1 MGRKE
6 EYKLQNE
13 QFLEQLRTAEG
24 IKELPCGI
32 LYRVLEEG
40 RDGPTPRLNSVVSV
54 HYKGT
59 LINGR
64 EFDNSW
70 KRKCPEAFRLNE
82 VIEGWQIAL
91 QRMHVGDHWIVYIP
105 YAMGYGIKS
114 FDSIPAYSTLIFEV
128 ELLGVA

>member
-1 MGRKE
+1 MSRKE

-54 HYKGT
+54 HIKALLSMGVSS
-59 LINGR
+59 IIRGNGSVR
-64 EFDNSW
+64 
-70 KRKCPEAFRLNE
+70 RLF
-82 VIEGWQIAL
+82 V
-91 QRMHVGDHWIVYIP
+91 
-105 YAMGYGIKS
+105 
-114 FDSIPAYSTLIFEV
+114 
-128 ELLGVA
+128 

>member
-1 MGRKE
+1 MSRKE

-54 HYKGT
+54 HYKALLSMGVSS
-59 LINGR
+59 IIRGNGSVR
-64 EFDNSW
+64 
-70 KRKCPEAFRLNE
+70 RLF
-82 VIEGWQIAL
+82 V
-91 QRMHVGDHWIVYIP
+91 
-105 YAMGYGIKS
+105 
-114 FDSIPAYSTLIFEV
+114 
-128 ELLGVA
+128 

>member
-40 RDGPTPRLNSVVSV
+40 RDGLTPRLNSEYLCIIKALLSMGVSSIIR
-54 HYKGT
+54 G
-59 LINGR
+59 NGIVR
-64 EFDNSW
+64 
-70 KRKCPEAFRLNE
+70 RLF
-82 VIEGWQIAL
+82 V
-91 QRMHVGDHWIVYIP
+91 
-105 YAMGYGIKS
+105 
-114 FDSIPAYSTLIFEV
+114 
-128 ELLGVA
+128 

>member
-1 MGRKE
+1 MSRKE

-54 HYKGT
+54 HYKQPSAFLKFDVAKLGWET
-59 LINGR
+59 R
-64 EFDNSW
+64 ENKKMASTTDFHKSLKN
-70 KRKCPEAFRLNE
+70 K
-82 VIEGWQIAL
+82 GL
-91 QRMHVGDHWIVYIP
+91 QKP
-105 YAMGYGIKS
+105 YLYKKKGGNKA
-114 FDSIPAYSTLIFEV
+114 
-128 ELLGVA
+128 

>member
-1 MGRKE
+1 MSRKE

-70 KRKCPEAFRLNE
+70 KRKCIYPL
-82 VIEGWQIAL
+82 
-91 QRMHVGDHWIVYIP
+91 HH
-105 YAMGYGIKS
+105 GIRYTYQWTHS
-114 FDSIPAYSTLIFEV
+114 
-128 ELLGVA
+128 GVFHTDI